1 VDVVCVTEVPP
12 DVAKAVLHTAEV
24 VTVEDLT
31 TLFTRKEKPLG
42 YVGVEPSGLFHIGWV
57 VWVQKLRVLVQ
68 LGVRMELLLATW
80 HAKIND
86 KLGGDIEKIRKCAEY
101 LRHCFTAL
109 GVDFRKVRIIT
120 AEDLMRRLD
129 YWEDVIRT
137 AKSLSL
143 ARVKRSMTIMGRNE
157 EDAEVDFS
165 KLIYPCMQVS
175 DIINQKYEVCL
186 GGMDQRRAHVLAR
199 EVADKLKLGWKPVG
213 IHTPLLLGLTGASRM
228 DVDKG
233 ITAQE
238 LTIASKMSKS
248 KPGDAIF
255 IHDLPKEI
263 MKKMRN
269 AFCPAKQVEGN
280 PVLGYVRHL
289 LFSQEDFKF
298 YIKREEKFGG
308 KLKVDSADELDKLF
322 AAGVIHPLDLKQAAA
337 EAIAELLKP
346 VREYFEQDEEAAKLL
361 QEVLN
366 FKLGR

>member
-1 VDVVCVTEVPP
+1 VVEVTEVPP
-12 DVAKAVLHTAEV
+12 DVAKATLHTDEV

-31 TLFTRKEKPLG
+31 TIFARKEKPLG
-42 YVGVEPSGLFHIGWV
+42 YVGVEPSGQFHIGWI
-57 VWVQKLRVLVQ
+57 VWVQKLRELVQ

-86 KLGGDIEKIRKCAEY
+86 KLGSDIEKIRKCADY
-101 LRHCFTAL
+101 LRHCFISL

-143 ARVKRSMTIMGRNE
+143 ARVRRSMSIMGRNE
-157 EDAEVDFS
+157 EDAELDFS
-165 KLIYPCMQVS
+165 KLIYPCLQVA
-175 DIINQKYEVCL
+175 DIINQKYEICL

-213 IHTPLLLGLTGASRM
+213 IHTPLLSGLSGASRM
-228 DVDKG
+228 DVSQS
-233 ITAQE
+233 ITNQE
-238 LTIASKMSKS
+238 LVIATKMSKS
-248 KPGDAIF
+248 NPDDAIF
-255 IHDLPKEI
+255 IHDSPKDI
-263 MKKMRN
+263 TKKMRN

-280 PVLGYVRHL
+280 PVLGYIRHL
-289 LFSQEDFKF
+289 LFSHEGFQFH
-298 YIKREEKFGG
+298 IKREEKFGG
-308 KLKVDSADELDKLF
+308 PLKIDSADELDKLF

-346 VREYFEQDEEAAKLL
+346 VREYFEEDEEAATLL
-361 QEVLN
+361 QEVLD
-366 FKLGR
+366 FKVSR

>member
-1 VDVVCVTEVPP
+1 MTEVPP
-12 DVAKAVLHTAEV
+12 DVAQAILHTEEV

-31 TLFTRKEKPLG
+31 TLLTRTEKPQG
-42 YVGVEPSGLFHIGWV
+42 YVGVEPSGQFHIGWV

-143 ARVKRSMTIMGRNE
+143 ARVRRSMSIMGRSE
-157 EDAEVDFS
+157 EDAELDFS
-165 KLIYPCMQVS
+165 KLIYPCLQVA

-213 IHTPLLLGLTGASRM
+213 IHTPLLSGLTGASRM
-228 DVDKG
+228 DVDQSMTG
-233 ITAQE
+233 QE
-238 LTIASKMSKS
+238 LVIATKMSKS

-255 IHDLPKEI
+255 IHDSPKEI

-289 LFSQEDFKF
+289 LFTDKDFKLH
-298 YIKREEKFGG
+298 IRREEKHGG
-308 KLKVDSADELDKLF
+308 PLKVESADELDKLF
-322 AAGVIHPLDLKQAAA
+322 AAGVIHPLDLKEAAA
-337 EAIAELLKP
+337 EAIADLLKP
-346 VREYFEQDEEAAKLL
+346 VREYFEEDEEAAELL
-361 QEVLN
+361 QEILEYKVS
-366 FKLGR
+366 R